1 MINSRRL
8 SQIEE
13 MVKNNEELDL
23 EQIKYLMYKTANKE
37 DYLILNY
44 IEKKIK
50 ENYGSNFMNH
60 SRDKIAYLTQ
70 LLLNDDPNE
79 IYKFYRGVFN
89 EYMKQ
94 QNFKFEAITSFNLLF
109 MAHMHIALKIIRAS
123 NN

>member
-1 MINSRRL
+1 
-8 SQIEE
+8 
-13 MVKNNEELDL
+13 
-23 EQIKYLMYKTANKE
+23 
-37 DYLILNY
+37 
-44 IEKKIK
+44 
-50 ENYGSNFMNH
+50 MNH

>member
-50 ENYGSNFMNH
+50 DNYGSNFMNH

-79 IYKFYRGVFN
+79 IYKFYRGFF

-94 QNFKFEAITSFNLLF
+94 QNFKFEAITSLIFFLW
-109 MAHMHIALKIIRAS
+109 HICISPSKL
-123 NN
+123 

>member
-37 DYLILNY
+37 DYLTLNY

-79 IYKFYRGVFN
+79 IYKLYRGVFN